1 MHAEGEIGEG
11 QENLRRNTGRG
22 RRGEGGNQREGDAFI
37 CKKCG
42 YRWDVAHEQANAAF
56 LASQGRQP
64 AEPTIVAE
72 PVQFEGQDD
81 RPDVLESLNAMT
93 KTELEAFA
101 AERGIALPDYQR
113 KADMID
119 TIAAALKRDEA

>member
-1 MHAEGEIGEG
+1 P
-11 QENLRRNTGRG
+11 NV
-22 RRGEGGNQREGDAFI
+22 QRIGDAFT
-37 CKKCG
+37 CGKCG

-64 AEPTIVAE
+64 AVSAVEPE
-72 PVQFEGQDD
+72 PAQFEGQDD

-101 AERGIALPDYQR
+101 AERGIELPDHKR
-113 KADMID
+113 KADMVD
-119 TIAAALKRDEA
+119 TIVAALGQGEA

>member
-1 MHAEGEIGEG
+1 MTHLCINCNAP
-11 QENLRRNTGRG
+11 NV
-22 RRGEGGNQREGDAFI
+22 QRIGDAFT
-37 CKKCG
+37 CGKCG

-64 AEPTIVAE
+64 AVSAVEPE
-72 PVQFEGQDD
+72 PAQFEGQDD

-101 AERGIALPDYQR
+101 AERGIELPDYQR
-113 KADMID
+113 KADMVD
-119 TIAAALKRDEA
+119 TIAAALGQGEA

>member
-1 MHAEGEIGEG
+1 MTHVCINCNAP
-11 QENLRRNTGRG
+11 NV
-22 RRGEGGNQREGDAFI
+22 QRIEDAFT
-37 CKKCG
+37 CAKCG

-64 AEPTIVAE
+64 AEPTQVE
-72 PVQFEGQDD
+72 NKDD
-81 RPDVLESLNAMT
+81 PPDVLEVLNAMT

-119 TIAAALKRDEA
+119 TIAAALERAEA